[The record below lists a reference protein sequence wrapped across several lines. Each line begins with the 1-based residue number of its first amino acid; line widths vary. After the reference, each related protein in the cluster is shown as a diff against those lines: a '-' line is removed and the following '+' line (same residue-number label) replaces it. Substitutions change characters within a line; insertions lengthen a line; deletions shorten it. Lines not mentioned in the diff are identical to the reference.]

1 MCTNWPRI
9 TFLGDQKI
17 IMLFRK
23 YNSIENTYQTRFL
36 ERVEQEGLAAGTFVV
51 QEKVHGSNLSF
62 LSEDG
67 RQFLSAKRSGL
78 LQTDEHFYNHQMLL
92 NQHLPALQL
101 LWQLIEAD
109 GLELSRLQV
118 YGEVFGGSYPH
129 PEVNPVKQAMKVQK
143 GVFYAPGNHF
153 YAFDMVING
162 EQYLNMDMAEQ
173 YLAKAGFFYAK
184 PLLKG
189 ALQECLAY
197 ANDFQT
203 TIPDLLGLPPIAD
216 NICEGVVIKPVES
229 CFLKSGAR
237 VVLKNKNEKWS
248 EKKQATRKVKKS
260 VSLPEHVL
268 QLQEEMLCYVTE
280 NRLNNVLSK
289 IGEVGIKDFGKVL
302 GLFNKDI
309 LDDFEKD
316 NHEALAALDK
326 KEYKMLTKSL
336 GKFTP
341 KLVNTTLRVR

>member
-1 MCTNWPRI
+1 
-9 TFLGDQKI
+9 
-17 IMLFRK
+17 MLFRK

-36 ERVEQEGLAAGTFVV
+36 ERVEREGLAEGTFVV

-67 RQFLSAKRSGL
+67 QHFMSAKRSGL
-78 LQTDEHFYNHQMLL
+78 LQSDEHFYNHQLL
-92 NQHLPALQL
+92 MDRHLSTLQL

-109 GLELSRLQV
+109 GYELTRLQV

-129 PEVNPVKQAMKVQK
+129 PEVDTVKQAMKVQK

-153 YAFDMVING
+153 YAFDIVING
-162 EQYLNMDMAEQ
+162 EQYLNMDVVEK

-189 ALQECLAY
+189 TLQECLAY
-197 ANDFQT
+197 ANAFQT

-248 EKKQATRKVKKS
+248 EKKQATRKVRKS
-260 VSLPEHVL
+260 VTLPEHVL
-268 QLQEEMLCYVTE
+268 ELREEMLCYVTE

-289 IGEVGIKDFGKVL
+289 IGEVSMKDFGKVL

-309 LDDFEKD
+309 LEDFEKD
-316 NHEALAALDK
+316 NQEALAALDK
-326 KEYKMLTKSL
+326 KEHKMLTKSL

-341 KLVNTTLRVR
+341 KLVNTTLRAR